1 MRIKVKKRGGLLL
14 DIVTIH
20 IYFLFVKSTTLRPG
34 GPAGPPG
41 SRKIV
46 GISKK
51 PVELEPP
58 THPFPPTH
66 R

>member
-41 SRKIV
+41 SGKRV
-46 GISKK
+46 GISKTPGIGGK
-51 PVELEPP
+51 IRGGAII
-58 THPFPPTH
+58 FF
-66 R
+66 